1 MLVPFKQIVRDIY
14 LFLENHLLNTFL
26 KVCFSF
32 LIIFFKLA
40 SLLIVNDETMMRE
53 IDAVVREIEE
63 NAGDGEMAEYFRRTE
78 EEMLNFLAVP
88 EPFRDDMNT
97 PHISNPSYARDCGC
111 FECQPIAVYGGNDFG
126 AGSDFDPGNMQ
137 DVNVDNLVYEGNENH
152 EQLIFDEETIQ
163 FAPEVLRSNPEI
175 QNENNIGGV
184 LQDNEI

>member
-1 MLVPFKQIVRDIY
+1 MPFKQIVRDIY

-111 FECQPIAVYGGNDFG
+111 FECQPIAVYGG
-126 AGSDFDPGNMQ
+126 
-137 DVNVDNLVYEGNENH
+137 
-152 EQLIFDEETIQ
+152 
-163 FAPEVLRSNPEI
+163 
-175 QNENNIGGV
+175 IGYAV
-184 LQDNEI
+184 